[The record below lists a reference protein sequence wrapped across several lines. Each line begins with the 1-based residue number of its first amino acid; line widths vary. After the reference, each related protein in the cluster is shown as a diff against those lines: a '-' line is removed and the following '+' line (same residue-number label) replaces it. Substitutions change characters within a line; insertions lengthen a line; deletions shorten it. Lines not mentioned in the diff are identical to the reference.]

1 MKDEMN
7 SDNIFDLLVAKIKY
21 NDVDAVEMLFR
32 QFYEPLVHFA
42 FRYVNDIHTA
52 EDVVHDIFLK
62 LWINRQ
68 KIEFGVNIKTYLFN
82 SVRNQSIKYL
92 QKHNREETYKSS
104 NIEIEYDTDTPEIQF
119 IDKESQESIM
129 NVVMKLPPKCRE
141 IFCMNRFD
149 ELTYNEIASILEIS
163 IKTVE
168 TQMSRALKF
177 LRKNLSSFFKS

>member
-1 MKDEMN
+1 MKDEIKY
-7 SDNIFDLLVAKIKY
+7 DNTFDLLVEKIKY
-21 NDVDAVEMLFR
+21 DDVDAVEILFR
-32 QFYEPLVHFA
+32 QYYDPLVHYS
-42 FRYVNDIHTA
+42 FRYVKNIQTA

-62 LWINRQ
+62 LWINRH

-92 QKHNREETYKSS
+92 QKHSREETYKSR
-104 NIEIEYDTDTPEIQF
+104 NYEIEYDLDTPEIQLF
-119 IDKESQESIM
+119 NKESKESIQ

-149 ELTYNEIASILEIS
+149 ELTYIEIASILEIS